1 MGTSLWR
8 VLAGSSTLENT
19 PSTASN
25 HYDNRRYHGFAMSTL
40 DEEERR
46 EYYRIEDSVALEI
59 NHLTGA
65 DSADLKAMRETSGL
79 FELLSELHVN
89 EFESQHLLRQ
99 LDERDRVLS
108 SLLKSLSK
116 RIDLLGQVVA
126 QTALAKL
133 GAPQPV
139 IISEGGVQF
148 SSPQAYPVDAQLSI
162 KMVLMPQASALM
174 LHAKVT
180 HCDALAGGEFDVGT
194 EFIELPDSQRQLLAR
209 YILQRQAQQRR
220 QALEQQELPDA

>member
-1 MGTSLWR
+1 
-8 VLAGSSTLENT
+8 
-19 PSTASN
+19 
-25 HYDNRRYHGFAMSTL
+25 MSTL

>member
-8 VLAGSSTLENT
+8 ALACSFTLKNT
-19 PSTASN
+19 ANTASN
-25 HYDNRRYHGFAMSTL
+25 HYDHRRYHGFAMSTL

-59 NHLTGA
+59 NLLSAA
-65 DSADLKAMRETSGL
+65 DPAGHTAMRETSAL

-99 LDERDRVLS
+99 VDERDRVLS
-108 SLLKSLSK
+108 SLLLSLSK

-126 QTALAKL
+126 QTALGKL

-148 SSPQAYPVDAQLSI
+148 HSAQSYPPDAQLSI

-174 LHAKVT
+174 LHAQVT
-180 HCDALAGGEFDVGT
+180 HCTPLADGQFEIGT
-194 EFIELPDSQRQLLAR
+194 DFIDLPDSQRQLLAR
-209 YILQRQAQQRR
+209 YILQRQAALRR
-220 QALEQQELPDA
+220 HALEAKAPE

>member
-1 MGTSLWR
+1 
-8 VLAGSSTLENT
+8 
-19 PSTASN
+19 
-25 HYDNRRYHGFAMSTL
+25 MSTL

-59 NHLTGA
+59 NLLAGS
-65 DSADLKAMRETSGL
+65 DPADLKAMRETSGL
-79 FELLSELHVN
+79 FELLSELHIN

-99 LDERDRVLS
+99 LDERDRVLG

-126 QTALAKL
+126 QTALTRL

-148 SSPQAYPVDAQLSI
+148 SSPQAYAIDAQLSI

-180 HCDALAGGEFDVGT
+180 HCDALPNGEFDVGT

-220 QALEQQELPDA
+220 QALEQ

>member
-8 VLAGSSTLENT
+8 VLAGSLTLEIT
-19 PSTASN
+19 LSTASN
-25 HYDNRRYHGFAMSTL
+25 HYDHRRYHGFAMSTL

-59 NHLTGA
+59 NLL
-65 DSADLKAMRETSGL
+65 SATDPAGHAAMRETSAL

-99 LDERDRVLS
+99 VDDRDRIIS
-108 SLLKSLSK
+108 DLLRSLSK

-126 QTALAKL
+126 QTALGKL

-148 SSPQAYPVDAQLSI
+148 NSAQAYPLNAQLSI

-174 LHAKVT
+174 LHAKVI
-180 HCDALAGGEFDVGT
+180 HCDTLPGGQFEVGT
-194 EFIELPDSQRQLLAR
+194 EFINLPDSQRQLLAR
-209 YILQRQAQQRR
+209 YILQRQAAIRR
-220 QALEQQELPDA
+220 QALEAKAPE

>member
-1 MGTSLWR
+1 
-8 VLAGSSTLENT
+8 
-19 PSTASN
+19 
-25 HYDNRRYHGFAMSTL
+25 MSTL

-59 NHLTGA
+59 NLLSST
-65 DSADLKAMRETSGL
+65 DTTERNAMRETSVL
-79 FELLSELHVN
+79 FELLSELHIN

-126 QTALAKL
+126 QTALGKL
-133 GAPQPV
+133 GAPQHV

-148 SSPQAYPVDAQLSI
+148 HSPQAYALDAHLSI

-174 LHAKVT
+174 MLAKVT
-180 HCDALAGGEFDVGT
+180 HCDTLADGQFDIGT
-194 EFIELPDSQRQLLAR
+194 EFVELPDSQRQLLAR

-220 QALEQQELPDA
+220 QALEKQAPE

>member
-8 VLAGSSTLENT
+8 VLAGSLTLENT
-19 PSTASN
+19 LSTASN

-59 NHLTGA
+59 NLLSETDPAGHT
-65 DSADLKAMRETSGL
+65 AMRETSAL
-79 FELLSELHVN
+79 FDLLSELHIN

-99 LDERDRVLS
+99 VDERDRVLS
-108 SLLKSLSK
+108 GLLQSLSK

-126 QTALAKL
+126 QTALGKL

-148 SSPQAYPVDAQLSI
+148 DSAQFYGLGAQLSI

-174 LHAKVT
+174 LHAQVI
-180 HCDALAGGEFDVGT
+180 HCDKLADGQFEIGT
-194 EFIELPDSQRQLLAR
+194 EFIDLPDSQRQLLAR
-209 YILQRQAQQRR
+209 YILQRQAAMRR
-220 QALEQQELPDA
+220 QKLEQEKSE

>member
-8 VLAGSSTLENT
+8 VLAGSLTLENT
-19 PSTASN
+19 LSTASN
-25 HYDNRRYHGFAMSTL
+25 HYDHRRYHGFAMSTL

-59 NHLTGA
+59 NLLSETDLTGHA
-65 DSADLKAMRETSGL
+65 AMRETSAL

-99 LDERDRVLS
+99 VDDRDRIVS
-108 SLLKSLSK
+108 DLLRSLSK

-126 QTALAKL
+126 QTALGKL

-148 SSPQAYPVDAQLSI
+148 NSAQPYPLDAQLSI

-174 LHAKVT
+174 LHAKVI
-180 HCDALAGGEFDVGT
+180 HCDTLAGGQFEVGT
-194 EFIELPDSQRQLLAR
+194 EFINLPDSQRQLLAR
-209 YILQRQAQQRR
+209 YILQRQAAIRR
-220 QALEQQELPDA
+220 QALEAKAPE

>member
-1 MGTSLWR
+1 
-8 VLAGSSTLENT
+8 
-19 PSTASN
+19 
-25 HYDNRRYHGFAMSTL
+25 MSTL

-59 NHLTGA
+59 NLLSESDLTGHA
-65 DSADLKAMRETSGL
+65 AMRETSAL

-99 LDERDRVLS
+99 VDDRDRIVS
-108 SLLKSLSK
+108 DLLRSLSK

-126 QTALAKL
+126 QTALGKL

-148 SSPQAYPVDAQLSI
+148 NSAQSYPLDAQLSI

-174 LHAKVT
+174 LHAKVI
-180 HCDALAGGEFDVGT
+180 HCDALAGGQFEVGT
-194 EFIELPDSQRQLLAR
+194 EFINLPDSQRQLLAR
-209 YILQRQAQQRR
+209 YILQRQAAIRR
-220 QALEQQELPDA
+220 QALEAKAPE